1 MRSSV
6 LIYRTDQYP
15 VLKPVTDATLC
26 ISQNSDVQTLD
37 LSANGLGSSGA
48 KALVPQV
55 ASFSAMQVLD
65 LAANDIGADGAQ
77 CLAPYLAGMARLQK
91 LNLDA
96 NSIGVDGVQAIAQSL
111 PRMTSLQVRT
121 HGIHVQLWH
130 RSLHGPSQDPL
141 ALPAQDFA
149 GFQPTSKQR
158 VHPLHCSYTAGKAPV
173 ELMMHD
179 QILAHS
185 VLVKTCSKVVAVLP
199 GRHIAPWLRAR
210 CTAFSDGKQCCLQVL
225 RLLCNDVGE
234 EGAKELAKHLAG
246 LTGLQMLYLNAK
258 EIGYTGG
265 VSVLETAASRGLQL
279 IIYR

>member
-1 MRSSV
+1 MCELAAKASPHTNPSLFCGGLEHSAHMPCRLPFMWSILVVSIPLGMRSSV

-111 PRMTSLQVRT
+111 PLSL
-121 HGIHVQLWH
+121 IH
-130 RSLHGPSQDPL
+130 
-141 ALPAQDFA
+141 
-149 GFQPTSKQR
+149 
-158 VHPLHCSYTAGKAPV
+158 
-173 ELMMHD
+173 
-179 QILAHS
+179 I
-185 VLVKTCSKVVAVLP
+185 
-199 GRHIAPWLRAR
+199 
-210 CTAFSDGKQCCLQVL
+210 
-225 RLLCNDVGE
+225 
-234 EGAKELAKHLAG
+234 
-246 LTGLQMLYLNAK
+246 
-258 EIGYTGG
+258 
-265 VSVLETAASRGLQL
+265 
-279 IIYR
+279 